1 PTPAFSPPLFELV
14 DLAGHTDEDLPPRLP
29 VRVET
34 RSLPALPQGPHLRRV
49 DLPVRARSP
58 RDLAQVRV
66 QLSDRRAAP
75 VPVPVVDLVD
85 LQPGLQHEGVRD
97 HGLVV
102 RIRVLLDAEVP
113 CNDPIPVVEERPIR
127 ADPEPEV
134 VERDEVAIRGNGY
147 EPREAYGALL
157 REGDELVELLP
168 VLGAVDAPVEGEHH
182 RVVALEERELPRRVR
197 VVGEFEVR
205 ECRAGD
211 DVFSHGVVL
220 VDGGWFVGVEHV
232 SGPLPTP
239 ASGGSPSLVP
249 GRATGTPGAGRGRGP
264 PSPGLRR
271 CPVHSAMEGAA
282 ELPARA
288 DVQLREHLVQVVLDG
303 LGADEE
309 LAPDLRV
316 RVPLGGEAGDLRL
329 LRGEDVAGLGRASG
343 DRLAGGPAL
352 PPGALGDGPS
362 P

>member
-232 SGPLPTP
+232 SGPPSTP
-239 ASGGSPSLVP
+239 ASGGPLVPSLVARP
-249 GRATGTPGAGRGRGP
+249 GRPGPGGVGARPRPVYADALFTRPWRAP
-264 PSPGLRR
+264 PS
-271 CPVHSAMEGAA
+271 S
-282 ELPARA
+282 
-288 DVQLREHLVQVVLDG
+288 LRERMSSFANTLCRWYSTVLG
-303 LGADEE
+303 LMKSWLPISGFVCPSA
-309 LAPDLRV
+309 ARRATCASCAV
-316 RVPLGGEAGDLRL
+316 RT
-329 LRGEDVAGLGRASG
+329 S
-343 DRLAGGPAL
+343 
-352 PPGALGDGPS
+352 
-362 P
+362 